1 MDKDSPKSLSR
12 LIISVDYFLLIQLSC
27 SIFQIHIEQSQ
38 HLSIFKFEQ
47 HSKKMAIFEKIC
59 QKIRKEFS
67 EPEMLQMEVYSKK
80 MQTWVTISVPHVRR
94 DLQRNVIKSEL
105 LKWEDM
111 RERSE
116 IPVIPNERERS

>member
-1 MDKDSPKSLSR
+1 
-12 LIISVDYFLLIQLSC
+12 
-27 SIFQIHIEQSQ
+27 
-38 HLSIFKFEQ
+38 
-47 HSKKMAIFEKIC
+47 MAIFEKIC

-111 RERSE
+111 REKSE